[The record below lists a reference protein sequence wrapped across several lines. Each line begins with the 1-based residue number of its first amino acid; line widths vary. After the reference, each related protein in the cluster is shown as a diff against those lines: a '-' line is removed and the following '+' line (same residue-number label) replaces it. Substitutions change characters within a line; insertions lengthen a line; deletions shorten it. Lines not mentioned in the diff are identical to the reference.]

1 MKLTGKGRNGV
12 GILVKKELQLK
23 VLSGN
28 DNFFDPG
35 RCVGV
40 EIG

>member
-1 MKLTGKGRNGV
+1 MNQPGKGKNGV
-12 GILVKKELQLK
+12 GILVNKELQFTTL
-23 VLSGN
+23 LGN

-35 RCVGV
+35 RCVGI